1 MKINLINFTQVC
13 DGAMLA
19 LLRHDRSYVTRD
31 GKVYV
36 IPPSPE
42 FKKFLENKIQEEMKK
57 LFAPDSK
64 NFLVRSCLPSENWR
78 LKHVGKRFSNVII
91 PHRLIPTEKMELS
104 TSYISF
110 FDDFYNK
117 FTGKK
122 LESQKFDYID
132 ILAAAAEIYELPTT
146 IIYESKYLFDANG
159 LIDRSAKMPS
169 FIHSELMDLLSAATM
184 EE

>member
-19 LLRHDRSYVTRD
+19 LLRHDRSYVARD
-31 GKVYV
+31 GRIYV

-42 FKKFLENKIQEEMKK
+42 FRKFLENKMQEEMKK
-57 LFAPDSK
+57 LFAPDAK
-64 NFLVRSCLPSENWR
+64 NFFVRSCLPSDNWR
-78 LKHVGKRFSNVII
+78 LKHVGKRFSNIII

-117 FTGKK
+117 FSGKK
-122 LESQKFDYID
+122 LEDQKFDFID
-132 ILAAAAEIYELPTT
+132 IITAAAELYELPTT

-159 LIDRSAKMPS
+159 LIDRSAKMPP
-169 FIHSELMDLLSAATM
+169 FVHSELMDLLSNATM
-184 EE
+184 ED